1 MVDSK
6 DCTPRFCLSSRLS
19 AAHGEIPFV
28 ISSAVERSALP
39 LGSSKKS
46 QTPFTTHSTPS
57 SPTLSQSHSLVAT
70 TSTRIRLFSWN
81 QPKIPVPLQPVK
93 DHTLV
98 VFSYIYFGYWLVIKY
113 KGFTVM
119 RAPLL
124 ILFLFIQKS
133 NIFKTRKKE
142 V

>member
-1 MVDSK
+1 MLAGFRYRNNTVVKTGLLILKFLVLNLVKVYLWALRS
-6 DCTPRFCLSSRLS
+6 
-19 AAHGEIPFV
+19 PFFM
-28 ISSAVERSALP
+28 
-39 LGSSKKS
+39 
-46 QTPFTTHSTPS
+46 PFTTHSNPL
-57 SPTLSQSHSLVAT
+57 PLLFRNLIPLSQQLRQESGKFLG
-70 TSTRIRLFSWN
+70 IN
-81 QPKIPVPLQPVK
+81 PKSPYLCISYLI
-93 DHTLV
+93 HTLV